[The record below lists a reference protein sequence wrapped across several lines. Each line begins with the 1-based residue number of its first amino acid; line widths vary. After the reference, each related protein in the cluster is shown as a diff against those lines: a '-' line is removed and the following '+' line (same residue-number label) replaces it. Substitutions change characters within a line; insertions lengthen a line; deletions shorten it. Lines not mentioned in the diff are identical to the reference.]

1 MLVDTLNAI
10 VLAFAFALI
19 LAFLF
24 LKLRLPVLTAFLCAG
39 LIVGPSGFN
48 LIKDPHVVESI
59 AEIGVILLLFI
70 IGIEFSVKKLLAYR
84 REVFVAGLLQVV
96 LTSIFSSLFYFTLV
110 APNIKVA
117 IFFGL
122 FISFSST
129 AVVLKILTDRG
140 ELNTPHGRY
149 IFGIL
154 IFQDLTVVL
163 AMLLLP
169 MLADE
174 SLTLSEV
181 FFKIFKA
188 FGVLAILLLLALKLI
203 PTFLELVIKTRSR
216 ELFLISIFLTSLGVA
231 VFSHKLGLSLSLG
244 AFIAGLAIAESEYAY
259 QTIAEV
265 KPLKDLFMALFFITI
280 GMLLS
285 IPTISQN
292 PLQALIVLLFIFVL
306 KTMVVFLVVYLL
318 NKNLR
323 TAFLSSFYLF
333 QIGEFSFV
341 LLLEGEKLNLLN
353 PDVSQI
359 LIASSALTLFL
370 TPLVIGVADKMTDRF
385 LKIFRAKHKDLVRRE
400 HEKPH
405 HKHLHRAIIL
415 GFGICGRNVAQA
427 LKLLDVPYAVIE
439 LNPNTVQRYRKRGEH
454 IFFGDATNPEILIR
468 YGVKSA
474 ELLIITITDP
484 VAVRKVVK
492 LAKELNPSIFIITR
506 TKFVAEIDELLKL
519 GANEVI
525 PEEYEASIA
534 LFEKTLRYFKIPLN
548 VINELVSDLKSE
560 HYEALRT
567 EVITKLKK
575 VHPEELLKKLTFE
588 TYLVKPGHPL
598 VGITLRALNLRAKT
612 GATVIA
618 LKRGDELIVNPQ
630 PEIVLK
636 EGDLL
641 VLIGSEPQI
650 NRALYYL
657 ESPYEGMY

>member
-1 MLVDTLNAI
+1 MLVEILNAI
-10 VLAFAFALI
+10 VLAFAFALV

-24 LKLRLPVLTAFLCAG
+24 LRLKLPVLTAFLCAG

-48 LIKDPHVVESI
+48 LIKDPHTVESI
-59 AEIGVILLLFI
+59 AEVGIILLMFV
-70 IGIEFSVKKLLAYR
+70 IGIEFSLKKLLAYR
-84 REVFVAGLLQVV
+84 REVFVAGLLQVGF
-96 LTSIFSSLFYFTLV
+96 TSILSSLMYLTLIHYS
-110 APNIKVA
+110 IKVA

-129 AVVLKILTDRG
+129 AVVLKTLTDRG

-174 SLTLSEV
+174 SLSLLEV
-181 FFKIFKA
+181 LFKIFKA
-188 FGVLAILLLLALKLI
+188 FGVLAILLILALKVI
-203 PTFLELVIKTRSR
+203 PVILGLVVKTRSR

-231 VFSHKLGLSLSLG
+231 VFSHELGLSLSLG

-285 IPTISQN
+285 IPAISQN
-292 PLQALIVLLFIFVL
+292 PLQTLITLLFIFLL
-306 KTMVVFLVVYLL
+306 KTLVVFLVVYLL

-323 TAFLSSFYLF
+323 TALLSSFYLF

-341 LLLEGEKLNLLN
+341 LLLEGEKLDILS

-370 TPLVIGVADKMTDRF
+370 TPIVIGVADRMTDRF
-385 LKIFRAKHKDLVRRE
+385 LKTFRAKHKDLVKRE

-405 HKHLHRAIIL
+405 LKHTHRAIIL
-415 GFGICGRNVAQA
+415 GFGICGRNVAKA
-427 LKLLDVPYAVIE
+427 LKLLDVPYVVIE
-439 LNPNTVQRYRKRGEH
+439 LNPNTVKRYRKKGEH

-474 ELLIITITDP
+474 ELLIVTITDP

-492 LAKELNPSIFIITR
+492 IAKDLNPNMYIVAR

-519 GANEVI
+519 GADEVI

-534 LFEKTLRYFKIPLN
+534 LFEKTLRYFKTPIN
-548 VINELVSDLKSE
+548 VINELVSDLKSG

-567 EVITKLKK
+567 ELITKLKK
-575 VHPEELLKKLTFE
+575 IHPEELLKKLTFE
-588 TYLVKPGHPL
+588 TYLIKPGHHL
-598 VGITLRALNLRAKT
+598 VGINLRTLNLRAKT
-612 GATVIA
+612 GVTVIA
-618 LKRGDELIVNPQ
+618 IKRKDELIVNPQ
-630 PEIVLK
+630 PDTVLK
-636 EGDLL
+636 EGDIL
-641 VLIGSEPQI
+641 VLIGSESQI

-657 ESPYEGMY
+657 ENPYEGMY

>member
-1 MLVDTLNAI
+1 
-10 VLAFAFALI
+10 
-19 LAFLF
+19 
-24 LKLRLPVLTAFLCAG
+24 
-39 LIVGPSGFN
+39 
-48 LIKDPHVVESI
+48 
-59 AEIGVILLLFI
+59 
-70 IGIEFSVKKLLAYR
+70 
-84 REVFVAGLLQVV
+84 
-96 LTSIFSSLFYFTLV
+96 
-110 APNIKVA
+110 
-117 IFFGL
+117 
-122 FISFSST
+122 
-129 AVVLKILTDRG
+129 
-140 ELNTPHGRY
+140 
-149 IFGIL
+149 
-154 IFQDLTVVL
+154 
-163 AMLLLP
+163 MLLLP

-181 FFKIFKA
+181 LFKIFKA
-188 FGVLAILLLLALKLI
+188 FGVLAILLLLALKVI
-203 PTFLELVIKTRSR
+203 PVLLELVIKTRSR

-285 IPTISQN
+285 IPAISQN
-292 PLQALIVLLFIFVL
+292 PLQALIALLFIFVL
-306 KTMVVFLVVYLL
+306 KTIVVFLVVYLL

-341 LLLEGEKLNLLN
+341 LLLEGEKLNLLS

-359 LIASSALTLFL
+359 LIASSVLTLFL
-370 TPLVIGVADKMTDRF
+370 TPLVIVVADKMTDRF
-385 LKIFRAKHKDLVRRE
+385 LKTFRAKHKDLVRRE
-400 HEKPH
+400 HEKTH
-405 HKHLHRAIIL
+405 HKHVHRAIIL
-415 GFGICGRNVAQA
+415 GFGICGRNVARA

-439 LNPNTVQRYRKRGEH
+439 LNPNTVKRYRKKGEH

-468 YGVKSA
+468 YAVKSA

-588 TYLVKPGHPL
+588 TYLIKPGHPL
-598 VGITLRALNLRAKT
+598 VGISLRALNLRTKT

-618 LKRGDELIVNPQ
+618 IKRGDELIVNPQ
-630 PEIVLK
+630 PETVLK

>member
-1 MLVDTLNAI
+1 MLIEILNAI

-39 LIVGPSGFN
+39 LLVGPSGFN
-48 LIKDPHVVESI
+48 LIKDPHTVESI
-59 AEIGVILLLFI
+59 AEIGIILLMFV
-70 IGIEFSVKKLLAYR
+70 IGIEFSIKKLLAYR
-84 REVFVAGLLQVV
+84 KEVFLAGLLQVV
-96 LTSIFSSLFYFTLV
+96 LTSLFSGLMYFLLIDINV
-110 APNIKVA
+110 KVA

-154 IFQDLTVVL
+154 IFQDLSVVL

-169 MLADE
+169 MLSDRG
-174 SLTLSEV
+174 LVLSEA
-181 FFKIFKA
+181 FLEILKA
-188 FGVLAILLLLALKLI
+188 FGVLAILLILASKII
-203 PTFLELVIKTRSR
+203 PFILGLVVKSGSR
-216 ELFLISIFLTSLGVA
+216 ELFLISIFLISLGVA

-285 IPTISQN
+285 ISVISEN
-292 PLQALIVLLFIFVL
+292 PLQALIILLFIFVV
-306 KTMVVFLVVYLL
+306 KTLVVFMVVYLL

-323 TAFLSSFYLF
+323 TALLSSFYLF

-341 LLLEGEKLNLLN
+341 LLLEGEKLRLLSPN
-353 PDVSQI
+353 VSQI

-370 TPLVIGVADKMTDRF
+370 TPFVIGVADRLTDRF
-385 LKIFRAKHKDLVRRE
+385 LKTFRAKHIRLVRRD

-405 HKHLHRAIIL
+405 LKHLHRAIVL
-415 GFGICGRNVAQA
+415 GFGICGRNVARA
-427 LKLLDVPYAVIE
+427 LKLLNIPYVVIE
-439 LNPNTVQRYRKRGEH
+439 LNPNTVKHYRKKGEH

-468 YGVKSA
+468 YGIKSA
-474 ELLIITITDP
+474 ELLLTTITDP

-492 LAKELNPSIFIITR
+492 IAKELNPNIFIIAR

-519 GANEVI
+519 GADEVI

-534 LFEKTLRYFKIPLN
+534 LFEKTLRYFKTPVN
-548 VINELVSDLKSE
+548 VINELVSNLKSE
-560 HYEALRT
+560 HYEALRK
-567 EVITKLKK
+567 EMVTKLKK
-575 VHPEELLKKLTFE
+575 VHPEELIKKLTFE
-588 TYLVKPGHPL
+588 TYFVKSGHPL
-598 VGITLRALNLRAKT
+598 VGITIRALNLRAKT

-618 LKRGDELIVNPQ
+618 IKRDDELIVNPQ
-630 PEIVLK
+630 PNTVLK

-641 VLIGSEPQI
+641 VLIGSEAQI

-657 ESPYEGMY
+657 ESPYEVMY

>member
-1 MLVDTLNAI
+1 MLIEILNAI

-39 LIVGPSGFN
+39 LLVGPSGFN
-48 LIKDPHVVESI
+48 LIKDPHTVESI
-59 AEIGVILLLFI
+59 AEIGIILLMFV
-70 IGIEFSVKKLLAYR
+70 IGIEFSIKKLLAYR
-84 REVFVAGLLQVV
+84 KEVFLAGLLQVV
-96 LTSIFSSLFYFTLV
+96 LTSLFSGLMYFLLIDINV
-110 APNIKVA
+110 KVA

-154 IFQDLTVVL
+154 IFQDLSVVL

-169 MLADE
+169 MLSDRG
-174 SLTLSEV
+174 LVLSEA
-181 FFKIFKA
+181 FLEILKA
-188 FGVLAILLLLALKLI
+188 FGVLAILLILASKII
-203 PTFLELVIKTRSR
+203 PFILGLVVKSGSR
-216 ELFLISIFLTSLGVA
+216 ELFLISIFLISLGVA

-285 IPTISQN
+285 ISVISEN
-292 PLQALIVLLFIFVL
+292 PLQALIILLFIFVV
-306 KTMVVFLVVYLL
+306 KTLVVFMVVYLL

-323 TAFLSSFYLF
+323 TALLSSFYLF

-341 LLLEGEKLNLLN
+341 LLLEGEKLRLLSPN
-353 PDVSQI
+353 VSQI

-370 TPLVIGVADKMTDRF
+370 TPFVIGVADRLTDRF
-385 LKIFRAKHKDLVRRE
+385 LKTFRAKHIRLVRRD

-405 HKHLHRAIIL
+405 LKHLHRAIVL
-415 GFGICGRNVAQA
+415 GFGICGRNVARA
-427 LKLLDVPYAVIE
+427 LKLLNIPYVVIE
-439 LNPNTVQRYRKRGEH
+439 LNPNTVKHYRKKGEH

-468 YGVKSA
+468 YGIKSA
-474 ELLIITITDP
+474 ELLLTTITDP

-492 LAKELNPSIFIITR
+492 IAKELNPNIFIIAR

-534 LFEKTLRYFKIPLN
+534 LFEKTLRYFKTPVN
-548 VINELVSDLKSE
+548 VINELVSNLKSE

-567 EVITKLKK
+567 EVVTKFKK
-575 VHPEELLKKLTFE
+575 VHPEELIKKLTFE
-588 TYLVKPGHPL
+588 TYFVKSGHPL
-598 VGITLRALNLRAKT
+598 VGITIRALNLRAKT

-618 LKRGDELIVNPQ
+618 IKRDDELIVNPQ
-630 PEIVLK
+630 PDTVLK

-641 VLIGSEPQI
+641 VLIGSEAQI

-657 ESPYEGMY
+657 ESPYEVMY

>member
-1 MLVDTLNAI
+1 MLIEILNAI

-39 LIVGPSGFN
+39 LLVGPSGFN
-48 LIKDPHVVESI
+48 LIKDPHTVESI
-59 AEIGVILLLFI
+59 AEIGIILLMFV
-70 IGIEFSVKKLLAYR
+70 IGIEFSIKKLLAYR
-84 REVFVAGLLQVV
+84 KEVFLAGLLQVV
-96 LTSIFSSLFYFTLV
+96 LTSLFSGLMYFLLIDINV
-110 APNIKVA
+110 KVA

-154 IFQDLTVVL
+154 IFQDLSVVL

-169 MLADE
+169 MLSDRG
-174 SLTLSEV
+174 LVLSEA
-181 FFKIFKA
+181 FLEILKA
-188 FGVLAILLLLALKLI
+188 FGVLAILLILASKII
-203 PTFLELVIKTRSR
+203 PFILGLVVKSGSR
-216 ELFLISIFLTSLGVA
+216 ELFLISIFLISLGVA

-285 IPTISQN
+285 ISVISEN
-292 PLQALIVLLFIFVL
+292 PLQALIILLFIFVV
-306 KTMVVFLVVYLL
+306 KTLVVFMVVYLL

-323 TAFLSSFYLF
+323 TALLSSFYLF

-341 LLLEGEKLNLLN
+341 LLLEGEKLRLLSPN
-353 PDVSQI
+353 VSQI

-370 TPLVIGVADKMTDRF
+370 TPFVIGVADRLTDRF
-385 LKIFRAKHKDLVRRE
+385 LKTFRAKHMRLVRRD

-405 HKHLHRAIIL
+405 LKHLHRAIVL
-415 GFGICGRNVAQA
+415 GFGICGRNVARA
-427 LKLLDVPYAVIE
+427 LKLLNIPYVVIE
-439 LNPNTVQRYRKRGEH
+439 LNPNTVKHYRKKGEH

-468 YGVKSA
+468 YGIKSA
-474 ELLIITITDP
+474 ELLLTTITDP

-492 LAKELNPSIFIITR
+492 IAKELNPNIFIIAR

-534 LFEKTLRYFKIPLN
+534 LFEKTLRYFKTPVN
-548 VINELVSDLKSE
+548 VINELVSNLKSE
-560 HYEALRT
+560 HYEALRK
-567 EVITKLKK
+567 EMVTKLKK
-575 VHPEELLKKLTFE
+575 VHPEELIKKLTFE
-588 TYLVKPGHPL
+588 TYFVKSGHPL
-598 VGITLRALNLRAKT
+598 VGITIRALNLRAKT

-618 LKRGDELIVNPQ
+618 IKRDDELIVNPQ
-630 PEIVLK
+630 PDTVLK

-641 VLIGSEPQI
+641 VLIGSEAQI

-657 ESPYEGMY
+657 ESPYEVMY